1 MDHDPC
7 SGSQGSPGVAGVQD
21 SPPAPADLAHP
32 QQGGRAQQTAQHFGR
47 TWI

>member
-1 MDHDPC
+1 MTPVLAARC
-7 SGSQGSPGVAGVQD
+7 LQVWAGVQD